1 MNIVWNIVELKKM
14 SRRLKEIAISECQL
28 PKHSYISNLIREF
41 KTRIQLQQKAV
52 IPVCTVKNAF
62 PLLAIELGR

>member
-14 SRRLKEIAISECQL
+14 SRRLKEIAVSECQL

-62 PLLAIELGR
+62 PLLAIKLSR